1 MRQTDIVK
9 RAFQLTFRYPVLWIF
24 GILAALTSGRGGN
37 SYYTLNRNS
46 VNLPAASVP
55 GIGQIGPGVWITI
68 ALFCCFLL
76 LVVIAASII
85 IQYVSRA
92 ALYRMV
98 DRVEE
103 TGSKP
108 TWREG
113 FRLGWTNRT
122 FRLFLLELLLF
133 VAVAIAATILVALA
147 ASPLLLLLVHNA
159 AIRTLGVGLAVA
171 LMLFVV
177 LLLLVVALALSLL
190 RQFWAREIV
199 LADRGIGAAFASGYV
214 LVRERFKDVGLMWLL
229 LLAIGIGWF
238 LVMLLVVLVVVLAA
252 VAVGAGVGFS
262 VYGITHSV
270 GWAIVAGF
278 PLFLAVMIVPL
289 TFLGGLYQV
298 FHSSA
303 WTLAYREVVRPEPR
317 TGVSPV
323 LTPA

>member
-24 GILAALTSGRGGN
+24 GILVALTSGRGGN
-37 SYYTLNRNS
+37 SYYTLDRNS
-46 VNLPAASVP
+46 VNLPVASVP

-68 ALFCCFLL
+68 AVLCCCLL
-76 LVVIAASII
+76 LIVIAASII

-98 DRVEE
+98 DQIEE

-108 TWREG
+108 SWREG

-133 VAVAIAATILVALA
+133 VAVGVAAIILVALA

-177 LLLLVVALALSLL
+177 LLLVIVAVVLSVL

-199 LADRGIGAAFASGYV
+199 LRDRGIGDAFAGGYD
-214 LVRERFKDVGLMWLL
+214 LVRDRFKDVGLMWLL

-238 LVMLLVVLVVVLAA
+238 VAMLLVVLVVVLAA
-252 VAVGAGVGFS
+252 VAVGTGVGFS
-262 VYGITHSV
+262 VYGITHSI
-270 GWAIVAGF
+270 GWAVVAGF
-278 PLFLAVMIVPL
+278 PLFLAIMIVPL
-289 TFLGGLYQV
+289 TFLSGLYHV

-303 WTLAYREVVRPEPR
+303 WTLAYLEVVRPEPAL
-317 TGVSPV
+317 GNAPA